1 MGVEELYSDLDAWR
15 RQRILIVDDDE
26 QVLKTLGRILQKEG
40 FVIMLASDGQS
51 ALDMAK
57 EHAQIDLLITDIVM
71 RGINGVELAARLKWE
86 RPNMPVLFTSGY
98 TQQQIGGRYKLPEDA
113 AFLEKPWIPED
124 IKATALR
131 LIGPK
136 HPNIAD

>member
-26 QVLKTLGRILQKEG
+26 QVLRTLGRILQKEG
-40 FVIMLASDGQS
+40 FVIMLAGDGQK
-51 ALDMAK
+51 ALDLAK
-57 EHAQIDLLITDIVM
+57 EHSQIDLLITDIVM

-86 RPNMPVLFTSGY
+86 RPTMPVLFTSGY
-98 TQQQIGGRYKLPEDA
+98 TQQQIGGRYKLPSDA
-113 AFLEKPWIPED
+113 EFLEKPWTPED
-124 IKATALR
+124 IKAVALR

>member
-26 QVLKTLGRILQKEG
+26 QVLRTLGRILQKEG
-40 FVIMLASDGQS
+40 FVIMMASDGQT

-57 EHAQIDLLITDIVM
+57 EHTQIDLLITDIVM

-86 RPNMPVLFTSGY
+86 RPAMPVLFTSGY
-98 TQQQIGGRYKLPEDA
+98 TQQQIGGRYKLPGDA
-113 AFLEKPWIPED
+113 EFLEKPWTPED
-124 IKATALR
+124 IKAVALR

>member
-1 MGVEELYSDLDAWR
+1 MAVEELFPDLEAWR

-26 QVLKTLGRILQKEG
+26 QVLRTLGRILQKEG
-40 FVIMLASDGQS
+40 FVIMLASDGQK

-57 EHAQIDLLITDIVM
+57 EHSQIDLLITDIVM

-86 RPNMPVLFTSGY
+86 RPDMPVLFTSGY
-98 TQQQIGGRYKLPEDA
+98 TQQQIGTRYKLPENS
-113 AFLEKPWIPED
+113 AFLEKPWTPDD
-124 IKATALR
+124 IKAEALR

>member
-1 MGVEELYSDLDAWR
+1 MGVEDQYSDLDAWR

-40 FVIMLASDGQS
+40 FVIMLADGGQK
-51 ALDMAK
+51 ALDMAAD
-57 EHAQIDLLITDIVM
+57 HTQIDLLITDIVM
-71 RGINGVELAARLKWE
+71 RGINGVELAARLKWD
-86 RPNMPVLFTSGY
+86 RPTMPVLFTSGY

-113 AFLEKPWIPED
+113 AFIEKPWTPED
-124 IKATALR
+124 IKAIALR